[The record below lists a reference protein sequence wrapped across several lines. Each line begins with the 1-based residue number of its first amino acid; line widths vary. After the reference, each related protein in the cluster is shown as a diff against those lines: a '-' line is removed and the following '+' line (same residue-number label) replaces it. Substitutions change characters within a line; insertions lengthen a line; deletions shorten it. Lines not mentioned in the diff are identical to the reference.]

1 MDCDDTNW
9 PLAIIVAEGPV
20 MSSELRQFLTQW
32 GLWLD
37 RARPFVLLR
46 IFTCDE
52 AVASFG
58 AMQTE
63 LQAWVQANNEPIR
76 KLVLGI
82 ATTVPERCLE
92 GMHGTEA
99 EQMIGIPARS
109 FTSSLTAVSWLQSS
123 ILAPAGLSI
132 DSL

>member
-1 MDCDDTNW
+1 MDCNDTNW
-9 PLAIIVAEGPV
+9 PLAIAVAEGPV
-20 MSSELRQFLTQW
+20 TSSGLRQFLTQW

-37 RARPFVLLR
+37 RASPFVLLR

-52 AVASFG
+52 AVASFD
-58 AMQTE
+58 AMQVE
-63 LQAWVQANNEPIR
+63 LQAWAQANNERIR

-92 GMHGTEA
+92 HSTEA
-99 EQMIGIPARS
+99 EHMFGIPVRT
-109 FTSSLTAVSWLQSS
+109 FTSSLTAVSWLQNS
-123 ILAPAGLSI
+123 ILAPAGLSV

>member
-9 PLAIIVAEGPV
+9 PLTIAIAEGPV
-20 MSSELRQFLTQW
+20 TPSGLRQFLIQW

-37 RARPFVLLR
+37 RDSPFVLLR

-58 AMQTE
+58 AMHAE
-63 LQAWVQANNEPIR
+63 LQAWAQANNERIR

-92 GMHGTEA
+92 EMHSTEA
-99 EQMIGIPARS
+99 EHMFGIPART
-109 FTSSLTAVSWLQSS
+109 FTSSLTAVSWLQNS
-123 ILAPAGLSI
+123 ILAPAGLSV